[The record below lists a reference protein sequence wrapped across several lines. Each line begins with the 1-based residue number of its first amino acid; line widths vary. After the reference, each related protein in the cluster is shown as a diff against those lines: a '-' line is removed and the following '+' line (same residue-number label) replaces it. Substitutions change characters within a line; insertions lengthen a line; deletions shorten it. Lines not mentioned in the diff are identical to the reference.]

1 MPATSGPTVTPVLG
15 EVTPSVGKNLPK
27 NPKQSA
33 IILEEDDEGDKIPP
47 ATHLR
52 PIEPPSIDI
61 PPAVE
66 VTDQV
71 NSLAADRG
79 KKPIVEPE
87 ATLET
92 PVYPQDQDLGI
103 SFQEATSAFSSWEV
117 EFDALLSSTLGM
129 AGPSAATTKLAEST
143 DLVRLQ
149 ELLSLSAS

>member
-1 MPATSGPTVTPVLG
+1 MVEPVVVPLVKMPAASGPTVTPVLG
-15 EVTPSVGKNLPK
+15 EVTPSVGKNLAK
-27 NPKQSA
+27 NPKQSV

-103 SFQEATSAFSSWEV
+103 SFQE
-117 EFDALLSSTLGM
+117 
-129 AGPSAATTKLAEST
+129 
-143 DLVRLQ
+143 RLQ
-149 ELLSLSAS
+149 LFGCRT